1 VQRVLEIMRCDE
13 FREASAELPGYA
25 IKDTGGS

>member
-1 VQRVLEIMRCDE
+1 VQRVLEIMCCEE

-25 IKDTGGS
+25 IKDAGGS